1 MNYNYVLLFLVLI
14 LLTGCTKLEA
24 EVRKS
29 SSKHTSHSDLKE
41 IKTEFK
47 SVSQDELLKIENIS
61 VYFSS
66 NRHSTTEF
74 KIIKSD
80 KTIVGTYK
88 EIVTNEDKTDNYVI
102 TSYLNE
108 YPSETNESLDI
119 VKNFSISTDEIKLVR
134 QVDNLLGT
142 TTKNLIILNKQ
153 KSSWV
158 SQYDLG
164 DRQNFITSTNK
175 TVSTSFGSFSNCIE
189 VTETTMDGKEVTIKT
204 YAPNV
209 GLVHQLV
216 LLDGD
221 IYLEYDL
228 VDYNSGINRKKDNE
242 KQNEFGRLPSIE
254 TLSVS
259 NININ
264 DYAAVVNELSIS
276 QINNQILHRPSVES
290 GKDNDFIYS
299 FSTEIGD
306 IQITTNDKALI
317 KKVKFESDEALGEEG
332 LLYMQWL
339 ILSLSL
345 KINLEKANNII
356 FADPFQFYELD
367 DYLIGLESHNNG
379 FNFVILSNK

>member
-1 MNYNYVLLFLVLI
+1 MNDNYVLLFLALL
-14 LLTGCTKLEA
+14 LLTGCTKSGA
-24 EVRKS
+24 EVPKNS
-29 SSKHTSHSDLKE
+29 GENKPHFDLKE
-41 IKTEFK
+41 INAEFK
-47 SVSQDELLKIENIS
+47 SVSQDELLKIEDIS

-74 KIIKSD
+74 KIINSD

-102 TSYLNE
+102 TSYLDE

-119 VKNFSISTDEIKLVR
+119 VRNFAISTDEIKLVR

-158 SQYDLG
+158 SQYNLG
-164 DRQNFITSTNK
+164 DRQNLITSTNK
-175 TVSTSFGSFSNCIE
+175 AVSTSFGSFSNCIE

-216 LLDGD
+216 LLDGE
-221 IYLEYDL
+221 IYLEYVL
-228 VDYNSGINRKKDNE
+228 VDHNSGINRKEDNGE
-242 KQNEFGRLPSIE
+242 KREFERLPSIE
-254 TLSVS
+254 ISNVS
-259 NININ
+259 NLNIN
-264 DYAAVVNELSIS
+264 DYAAVVNELSLS
-276 QINNQILHRPSVES
+276 QIDYQILHRPTVES

-306 IQITTNDKALI
+306 IQITTNDKAII
-317 KKVKFESDEALGEEG
+317 KKVKFESDVALEEEG
-332 LLYMQWL
+332 LLYIQWL
-339 ILSLSL
+339 ILSLSS
-345 KINLEKANNII
+345 KINLEKANNIL
-356 FADPFQFYELD
+356 FADPFQFYELE
-367 DYLIGLESHNNG
+367 DYLIGLESYNNG
-379 FNFVILSNK
+379 FNFVILPNK